1 MQALLEGAAE
11 GAVAA
16 EAAFLGQLLGGDGT
30 TVGNR
35 LAIECDEML
44 DAQGVDVGVVVHAL
58 TGEILAEIKAVN
70 ANLSGESGN
79 INVMLQIET

>member
-1 MQALLEGAAE
+1 L
-11 GAVAA
+11 VAT
-16 EAAFLGQLLGGDGT
+16 LKSQLLGDDRAMSSDSFVIKT
-30 TVGNR
+30 
-35 LAIECDEML
+35 DEMI
-44 DAQGVDVGVVVHAL
+44 DSQIVDIGIVIHAL

>member
-1 MQALLEGAAE
+1 M
-11 GAVAA
+11 VAT
-16 EAAFLGQLLGGDGT
+16 LKSQLLGDDRAMSSDSFVIKT
-30 TVGNR
+30 
-35 LAIECDEML
+35 DEMI
-44 DAQGVDVGVVVHAL
+44 DSQIVDIGIVIYAV